1 MRLLHQKRWGSL
13 AVLAIPYW
21 FLPKN
26 MVKLLHHGS
35 GGSMFATKEILNQI
49 DKKARGLKEKI
60 ISMPDCEDFISAGF
74 YVYIAIFKKIC

>member
-1 MRLLHQKRWGSL
+1 
-13 AVLAIPYW
+13 
-21 FLPKN
+21 
-26 MVKLLHHGS
+26 
-35 GGSMFATKEILNQI
+35 MFATKEILNQI